1 MLVSQANVA
10 LISRSSTKR
19 ALSYATV
26 PRILFSLVRIPAFI
40 GATVTAGVV
49 YVQYKVEEGT
59 RYTKDLVGR
68 SVEWLG
74 DTWSSTKEAVER
86 NTDFDVPAIRI
97 PKWMQDALRI
107 QETENGYERKP
118 PTMAMKQSTPPSS
131 SGGPSN
137 DDGPKNGAATATT
150 AAAAVYLYSDDQEEP
165 SKKDKETQTTKKG
178 GDEQMMVLTRK
189 MIEIRNLLKQIDKTE
204 ALTLPSIV
212 VIGSQSSGKSSVLE
226 SIVGHEFLPK
236 GSNMVTRRPIE
247 LTLINTPHAS
257 AEYGMFPALGNAKIT
272 DFAQIQSTLTTMNKA
287 VTDEE
292 CVSDD
297 PIQLNIY
304 SPNVPDL
311 TLIDLPG
318 YIQIQSK
325 NQPADLKWKIAELCE
340 KYIKEP
346 NIILAVCAADV
357 DLANSPALRASRKVD
372 PLGIRTLGVVTKM
385 DLVTP
390 DRGAAILKDSNY
402 PLSLGYVG
410 VICKALP
417 ASSGG
422 LFNKRENVFDLM
434 SRNEKAFFGS
444 SAVYAPEAGCMVGT
458 QTLRKSLMRVLE
470 NSMASSLQSTSDAI
484 RMELEE
490 ASYQYKVQYNDRN
503 LTADTYVAET
513 IDKFK
518 HDFKQFSEQYGKQQV
533 RSMLKEQLDQRVM
546 DLLAERYWSAPE
558 IMQWAEEPLEDVH
571 WERKLEATQSALT
584 RMGIGRLST
593 TAVTSRMIESM
604 QELSLNGSL
613 RSHPFAREIINNA
626 TRDIMNSRYHATSE
640 QVENCIKPYKFEVDV
655 EPNEWTA
662 ARQKATKLLEE
673 EISMVQA
680 EYKKLANA
688 IGSRTLSRVMDYTSS
703 GRETK
708 ESMGYSS
715 ALLDK
720 GRAATF
726 LKERET
732 LLSLRL
738 KFLKSKPCSN
748 TSGKYVCPEIFLNAV
763 AHKLTTT
770 AVLFINVELLS
781 EFFYQF
787 PREIDNRL
795 IHNLNREQVELFA
808 KEDPK
813 VKAHIDLQQKK
824 ELLELAL
831 NKMQSIMMLEKDRNG
846 IAGAEIPSLRQ
857 GRRGYW

>member
-1 MLVSQANVA
+1 MDTELPQF
-10 LISRSSTKR
+10 RMPT
-19 ALSYATV
+19 
-26 PRILFSLVRIPAFI
+26 
-40 GATVTAGVV
+40 
-49 YVQYKVEEGT
+49 
-59 RYTKDLVGR
+59 
-68 SVEWLG
+68 WL
-74 DTWSSTKEAVER
+74 
-86 NTDFDVPAIRI
+86 
-97 PKWMQDALRI
+97 QQALRL
-107 QETENGYERKP
+107 QETETGYERKP
-118 PTMAMKQSTPPSS
+118 AQLPTKDP
-131 SGGPSN
+131 GGDP
-137 DDGPKNGAATATT
+137 DEPQGDHGAGLAAT
-150 AAAAVYLYSDDQEEP
+150 AAAAAVFYSGDNEEV
-165 SKKDKETQTTKKG
+165 KTHDKSTQTLQG
-178 GDEQMMVLTRK
+178 GRDEQMMVLTRK

-247 LTLINTPHAS
+247 LTLVNTPGAS

-272 DFAQIQSTLTTMNKA
+272 DFSHIQNTLTTMNKA
-287 VTDEE
+287 VSDEE

-385 DLVTP
+385 DLVSP

-410 VICKALP
+410 VICKAAP
-417 ASSGG
+417 SSSVG
-422 LFNKRENVFDLM
+422 LFNKRENVFEAM

-444 SAVYAPEAGCMVGT
+444 SPFYSADSGCSVGT
-458 QTLRKSLMRVLE
+458 QTLRMSLMKVLE
-470 NSMASSLQSTSDAI
+470 KSMASSLQTTSDAI
-484 RMELEE
+484 RMELDE
-490 ASYQYKVQYNDRN
+490 ASYQYKVQYNDRS

-518 HDFKQFSEQYGKQQV
+518 HDFKEFSDHYGKQQV
-533 RSMLKEQLDQRVM
+533 RAMLKDKLDQKVM
-546 DLLAERYWSAPE
+546 DLIAERYWSDDDISSWVQQP
-558 IMQWAEEPLEDVH
+558 IEDIH

-593 TAVTSRMIESM
+593 TLVTTEMAALMDRLAS
-604 QELSLNGSL
+604 QGSL
-613 RSHPFAREIINNA
+613 RAHPFAREIISNA
-626 TRDIMNSRYHATSE
+626 TRDILNARYHATAE

-655 EPNEWTA
+655 EPDEWTA
-662 ARQKATKLLEE
+662 ARQKATRLLEE
-673 EISMVQA
+673 EIAMVQT
-680 EYKKLANA
+680 EYKKLSNA
-688 IGSRTLSRVMDYTSS
+688 IGGRTLSRVMDYTSS

-708 ESMGYSS
+708 ESMGYSG

-720 GRAATF
+720 GRAASY
-726 LKERET
+726 LKDRESI
-732 LLSLRL
+732 LSLRL
-738 KFLKSKPCSN
+738 KFLRTKPCASAD
-748 TSGKYVCPEIFLNAV
+748 GKYVCPEVFLNAV
-763 AHKLTTT
+763 AHKLTST
-770 AVLFINVELLS
+770 AVLFINIELLS

-795 IHNLNREQVELFA
+795 IHNLTREQVELFA

-831 NKMQSIMMLEKDRNG
+831 GKMESIMLLEKDRKG
-846 IAGAEIPSLRQ
+846 QLESPEVPV
-857 GRRGYW
+857 GRRSKRGYW